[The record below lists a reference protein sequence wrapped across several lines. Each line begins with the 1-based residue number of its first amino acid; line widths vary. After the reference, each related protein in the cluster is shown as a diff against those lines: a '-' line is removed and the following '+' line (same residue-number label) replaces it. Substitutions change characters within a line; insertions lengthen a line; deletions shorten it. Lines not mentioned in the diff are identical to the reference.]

1 MTPGPTPL
9 RPVMAT
15 TRCPTTYFP
24 GRQEEWD
31 DPWFEVRTQG
41 DLEHAI
47 KLVGRAVVGMDSMFV
62 VRLITTGPELLRAR
76 LARPRALTAIFN
88 TLSATALPLAAV
100 GLFGV
105 LSAYVRE
112 RRREMAVRAALGAT
126 PTQLRALVLVQ
137 TLGVAAIGLACGVPL
152 VAGASHLLQ
161 KMVSDVHP
169 LDALTVIAIAAVV
182 LAIVA
187 AATYGPMV
195 RASRVDVRT
204 ALATE

>member
-1 MTPGPTPL
+1 
-9 RPVMAT
+9 
-15 TRCPTTYFP
+15 
-24 GRQEEWD
+24 
-31 DPWFEVRTQG
+31 
-41 DLEHAI
+41 
-47 KLVGRAVVGMDSMFV
+47 MDSMFV

-88 TLSATALPLAAV
+88 GLSATALLLAAL

-126 PTQLRALVLVQ
+126 PTQLRVLVLVQ
-137 TLGVAAIGLACGVPL
+137 TLGVSAIGVACGVPL

-161 KMVSDVHP
+161 KTVSDVHP
-169 LDALTVIAIAAVV
+169 LDACTVIAIAAVV
-182 LAIVA
+182 LGIVA

-195 RASRVDVRT
+195 RASRVDVRM